1 MQVQLKTHFSA
12 TGFHQFWVTIFTIII
27 LILGLFFLAILAL
40 YFRLQWVLSE
50 IMQNK
55 KLGQKIQSKMQES
68 EYNSFLI
75 MEKDKFDFLNNK
87 PIGTNST
94 ADD

>member
-1 MQVQLKTHFSA
+1 
-12 TGFHQFWVTIFTIII
+12 
-27 LILGLFFLAILAL
+27 
-40 YFRLQWVLSE
+40 
-50 IMQNK
+50 MQNK
-55 KLGQKIQSKMQES
+55 KLGQKIQGKMQES

-94 ADD
+94 ADDQDKDKVDSAEKPTKRKINRINDSIVDDEDIE